1 MKRSHLAVM
10 RFIML
15 TTAVGFATVQ
25 VDQKQSGTPDV
36 KSSVQ
41 TTGAAAQIPEPKPGP
56 QIERLRQALEGT
68 SSPLRYNHNPTA
80 QRKNIASRPWGKR
93 RC

>member
-25 VDQKQSGTPDV
+25 VDQKQSGAPDV

-41 TTGAAAQIPEPKPGP
+41 TTGAAAQIPESKPGP
-56 QIERLRQALEGT
+56 QSPPIRAREGDR
-68 SSPLRYNHNPTA
+68 SA
-80 QRKNIASRPWGKR
+80 
-93 RC
+93 